1 MVRNIDFA
9 LSVRNVR
16 SVLLSGNVK
25 QHILFY
31 QLPTYPDLFIFN
43 QKYLSNL
50 PLFGIDEID

>member
-25 QHILFY
+25 QHILF
-31 QLPTYPDLFIFN
+31 
-43 QKYLSNL
+43 
-50 PLFGIDEID
+50 